1 MISVAVDDVAF
12 VAADAVV
19 RPATTTLD
27 PTTPALR
34 RLEQVGG
41 PRFLDQLRLTKE
53 LVVGAAVVT
62 GGGDLP
68 AELVIHAIIRST
80 TEPVSAAGVRL
91 AMRSALQRAMD
102 WQLARVAVPPLGIGA
117 GNLSLEDA
125 ADVMVQVL
133 AEADSAPY
141 PRDIVIVVESEE
153 EKQVFEA
160 CLRRLPQ

>member
-1 MISVAVDDVAF
+1 MITVAVDDVAF

-41 PRFLDQLRLTKE
+41 PRFLEQLRLTKE
-53 LVVGAAVVT
+53 LAVGAAVVT

-68 AELVIHAIIRST
+68 VELVIHAIIRST
-80 TEPVSAAGVRL
+80 TEPVSAAGVAL
-91 AMRSALQRAMD
+91 ALRSALQRAMD
-102 WQLARVAVPPLGIGA
+102 WQLARVALPPLGTGA

-141 PRDIVIVVESEE
+141 PQDVLIVVETEA
-153 EKQVFEA
+153 EKQVFDA